1 MARMSE
7 DSYGIEAIIFDFDGT
22 LADSA
27 EVNLEATAEVLKRD
41 PFTLEEIEAFRTLTA
56 QENMKK
62 LGVKK
67 RQLPGLLLRGQR
79 IARENMHR
87 IPAFPGIP
95 EAIDQIGRKGYDRYI
110 LSTNSPRN
118 INTFLGRNGLDG
130 SITKV
135 YGGADLFGKA
145 RRLSRLMRRE
155 GLLAAECVYVGDEQ
169 RDIEAA
175 REAGIQCVAVA
186 WGYQTAELLSRHN
199 PDGLAASPD
208 ELVDIIDSFA
218 RAARGV

>member
-7 DSYGIEAIIFDFDGT
+7 DLYRIEAIIFDFDGT

-41 PFTLEEIEAFRTLTA
+41 PFTPEEIEVFRTLTA
-56 QENMKK
+56 QETMKK
-62 LGVKK
+62 LRIKK
-67 RQLPGLLLRGQR
+67 WQLPSLLLKGQR

-87 IPAFPGIP
+87 IPAFPGMP
-95 EAIDQIGRKGYDRYI
+95 EAIDQLDKKGYDRYI
-110 LSTNSPRN
+110 LSTNSLNN
-118 INTFLGRNGLDG
+118 IHAFLGRNSLDD

-155 GLLAAECVYVGDEQ
+155 GLLPAECVYVGDEQ

-175 REAGIQCVAVA
+175 REAGIQCVAVT
-186 WGYQTAELLSRHN
+186 WGYQTAELLARHD
-199 PDGLAASPD
+199 PDGLAESPN

-218 RAARGV
+218 RAAKGV